1 MLLAARFVNIFRF
14 LFFNP
19 DIFPQVV
26 PPGAHP
32 PRIQLNP
39 LRSSQDTAATPILY
53 KRQKSKQEL
62 AAWVESQ
69 MKKDQQE
76 ALNPSYKIPFRNKDD
91 ACKRLLR
98 YHVFDERDAP
108 VSDLM
113 KADAGFARKS
123 DQLLSKYHS
132 MLSKYHL
139 LLLKEST
146 RMCSSSEEVMLGKY
160 SLLC

>member
-1 MLLAARFVNIFRF
+1 MF
-14 LFFNP
+14 
-19 DIFPQVV
+19 QVV

-32 PRIQLNP
+32 PRIQVTP
-39 LRSSQDTAATPILY
+39 LRTSQEAVPTPMMY
-53 KRQKSKQEL
+53 KKQKSKQEL

-113 KADAGFARKS
+113 KADTGFARKS
-123 DQLLSKYHS
+123 EQLLSKYHS

-146 RMCSSSEEVMLGKY
+146 RMCSSSEEVMLGKQKH
-160 SLLC
+160 L